1 MADNNGSNLAAR
13 WHSWAPYLRSVLRI
27 IVAFLYMQHG
37 MMKLFAFPAGMGPNN
52 STVQLFSQFGLAGIL
67 ETFGGLLMLVG
78 LCSRPIAFIL
88 SGEMAVA
95 YFQFHAPGGFWP
107 ILNHGE
113 PVVFFCFAWLFF
125 SAAGPGPWSLDAL
138 FRPSLSAG
146 KS

>member
-13 WHSWAPYLRSVLRI
+13 WHSWAPYLRSALPI

-78 LCSRPIAFIL
+78 LCSRPIAFIRFWAESQASYRQAVEFCL
-88 SGEMAVA
+88 QALQETGE
-95 YFQFHAPGGFWP
+95 G
-107 ILNHGE
+107 
-113 PVVFFCFAWLFF
+113 
-125 SAAGPGPWSLDAL
+125 
-138 FRPSLSAG
+138 
-146 KS
+146 